1 MRKISVLP
9 LRSLCL
15 CGFGFCDLEYHHR
28 ATKSTKGTQRSRMLL
43 TWLLALVICLQTF
56 SPASAQVSDVNP
68 PQSKTRVMPNKESYS
83 KFATEMEAVLQ
94 RDVLGVWFPRAID
107 REHGGFYSN
116 FTRDWKRAASEGKFS
131 VFQGRMVW
139 VASQVMMR
147 RPELKP
153 QYQPIVQH
161 GLKYLNEQLWDK
173 KSGGFF
179 WGLDEKND
187 ISSNYTDGKHLYGM
201 SFGLYGATAAYEA
214 LKDPVALKLAQNTF
228 SWIDQHAHDS
238 TNRGYFEW
246 LTRDGKVVQRTE
258 SVSNVPVAG
267 FPIGYK
273 SMNTH
278 IHLLESFSQ
287 LYEVWPDEVLRKRL
301 MELIEVVRDK
311 VCVEPGVMNLYFTLD
326 WRPIP
331 DHDSYGHDV
340 ETAYLLLE
348 AEAALGGKPSEKT
361 ARMAKMLVDHA
372 LAYGWD
378 EPNGGFY
385 RDGTTFGVAEDKRK
399 EWWVQFEGLNALLLM
414 HEKHGQ
420 ESDKYF
426 NAFLK
431 QWQFIKN
438 HQLDKEFAGVF
449 DTIEADGSV
458 KDYTKSRMWKE
469 CYHDARALLNT
480 IERLKK
486 L

>member
-1 MRKISVLP
+1 MMRI
-9 LRSLCL
+9 
-15 CGFGFCDLEYHHR
+15 
-28 ATKSTKGTQRSRMLL
+28 LL
-43 TWLLALVICLQTF
+43 TFLVAIVVCFQTNVPAF
-56 SPASAQVSDVNP
+56 AKLRNLNSSQSP
-68 PQSKTRVMPNKESYS
+68 TGVMTNKESYS
-83 KFATEMEAVLQ
+83 KLATEMEAVLQ
-94 RDVLGVWFPRAID
+94 RDVLGVWFPRSLD

-116 FTRDWKRAASEGKFS
+116 FTRDWKRTKSEGKFS

-147 RPELKP
+147 RPEIKSEYKP
-153 QYQPIVQH
+153 FVEH
-161 GLKYLNEQLWDK
+161 GFKYLNDVLWDK
-173 KSGGFF
+173 QSGGFF

-214 LKDPVALKLAQNTF
+214 LKDPTALKLAQNTF
-228 SWIDQHAHDS
+228 RWIDLHAHDS
-238 TNRGYFEW
+238 KNGGYFEW
-246 LTRDGKVVQRTE
+246 LTRDGKVVQRNE
-258 SVSNVPVAG
+258 SLTNVPVAG

-278 IHLLESFSQ
+278 IHLLESFAQ
-287 LYEVWPDEVLRKRL
+287 LYEVWPDETLRQRL
-301 MELIEVVRDK
+301 AELIEVVRDK

-348 AEAALGGKPSEKT
+348 AEAALGGKPSDKT
-361 ARMAKMLVDHA
+361 ARMARMLVDHA
-372 LAYGWD
+372 LTYGWD
-378 EPNGGFY
+378 ETNGGFY

-414 HEKHGQ
+414 HQKYGQ
-420 ESDKYF
+420 HSDKYF
-426 NAFLK
+426 NAFLR

-458 KDYTKSRMWKE
+458 KDHTKSRIWKE

-480 IERLKK
+480 IDRLKK